1 MVKLGVDSSLGGIC
15 TSGVVRGVGSLCLK
29 GEWRR
34 EKLFLFVVTRK
45 TMGCKATA
53 FSCLSARRV
62 SEHVLR
68 SAAGSQTIVIPGGR
82 IDVEMVG

>member
-1 MVKLGVDSSLGGIC
+1 M
-15 TSGVVRGVGSLCLK
+15 
-29 GEWRR
+29 EER

-45 TMGCKATA
+45 TMGCQGNSLFLAC
-53 FSCLSARRV
+53 FARRV